1 MVMKLQNL
9 WFTINPHDSIVVS
22 DADDEWCLMI
32 NDMLTSFLMMINDD
46 CWYLMMNNAD

>member
-9 WFTINPHDSIVVS
+9 LIIINPHDLIVVS

-32 NDMLTSFLMMINDD
+32 NDMLTSLPFRYSAMVENGQ
-46 CWYLMMNNAD
+46 